1 VFDEFIAKGRE
12 YVHKVGKTITNHM
25 VEKRNMINIYLRG
38 RACIESVRGSFDSGG
53 VFEFVSLSFFLLFSS
68 VYRFS
73 SLLLALRF
81 FFLLGDPLEL
91 FFNFCSSCCASWGLR
106 FEI

>member
-1 VFDEFIAKGRE
+1 
-12 YVHKVGKTITNHM
+12 
-25 VEKRNMINIYLRG
+25 
-38 RACIESVRGSFDSGG
+38 
-53 VFEFVSLSFFLLFSS
+53 LLFSS
-68 VYRFS
+68 VYRFL